1 MNSKLF
7 VLYYDE
13 KYITPEEL
21 QLLAN
26 GIESILTPNN
36 QKCIFLPKHLS
47 FESIDKKSLILRLED
62 MINYVK
68 GLDDNE

>member
-26 GIESILTPNN
+26 GVENVLTSN
-36 QKCIFLPKHLS
+36 QKCILLPKNLS

-68 GLDDNE
+68 GIEDNE

>member
-1 MNSKLF
+1 MSGKLF

-13 KYITPEEL
+13 RYITPEEL

-26 GIESILTPNN
+26 GMESVLTSD
-36 QKCIFLPKHLS
+36 QKCILLPKHLS
-47 FESIDKKSLILRLED
+47 FESIDKKSLILRLEN

-68 GLDDNE
+68 GLEDNE